1 MSWRNL
7 VLGFITNCVMDLSD
21 LIDTVVVTVTATNWG
36 KPERAPPSALYGWKR
51 YVAMYVYMYVCN
63 HTFTW

>member
-1 MSWRNL
+1 
-7 VLGFITNCVMDLSD
+7 MDLSD

-51 YVAMYVYMYVCN
+51 YVVMYVYMYVCN